1 MKKPIEPSWASELR
15 ERYIAGEASM
25 FLLHGNVNDLYP
37 WQQSSAEK
45 PESEQAAEEA
55 KTTFLDLP
63 GFLQKLLRKKDF
75 VLHFELSGGIRLR
88 SPREKR
94 LLEARLRQADISGKV
109 STGSPFDIIG
119 IADALQLI
127 ERLLQIRDLNLAVV
141 VEYMETIVPMSQLHF
156 MSEEERMT
164 LVRLLQWTADER
176 LSTSDNILVMV
187 TENLSEVHKR
197 FVSRTQMAIVD
208 IPLPETELRQ
218 LFTDE
223 NCSGVNFVD
232 DMNTTNFS
240 QVCAGL
246 TLSQMSGILRMA
258 KQTAEPVSFETV
270 SLRKKSIIEQECQ
283 GLVEFVAPKHDF
295 SHVGGMRE
303 LKSELMRITHAIK
316 SGQRNQ
322 VPMGMLFVGPM
333 GTGKTFVA
341 EAFAGESGL
350 TCLKFKNFR
359 ERWVGSTEANLEKI
373 LQVVKGLGYVLL
385 IIDEADRSMSGQ
397 GDNDGG
403 TSSRVIARLKEFMS
417 DTAHRGRVLVVMM
430 TNRPDKIDID
440 LKRPGRLDFKIPFF
454 FPQDDETRGAIL
466 NALIRKNKLSLT
478 EDANPDHL
486 VSELEG
492 YSGAELESVLL
503 RAMRLAAAE
512 DRESISS
519 EDLTLA
525 VADVIPSRDTRML
538 EYMELLAVFEA
549 SSRQMLPQQYRLMT
563 PEQVQSRLDQ
573 LRAMLGRRI

>member
-246 TLSQMSGILRMA
+246 TLSQMSG
-258 KQTAEPVSFETV
+258 
-270 SLRKKSIIEQECQ
+270 
-283 GLVEFVAPKHDF
+283 
-295 SHVGGMRE
+295 
-303 LKSELMRITHAIK
+303 
-316 SGQRNQ
+316 
-322 VPMGMLFVGPM
+322 
-333 GTGKTFVA
+333 
-341 EAFAGESGL
+341 
-350 TCLKFKNFR
+350 
-359 ERWVGSTEANLEKI
+359 
-373 LQVVKGLGYVLL
+373 
-385 IIDEADRSMSGQ
+385 
-397 GDNDGG
+397 
-403 TSSRVIARLKEFMS
+403 
-417 DTAHRGRVLVVMM
+417 
-430 TNRPDKIDID
+430 
-440 LKRPGRLDFKIPFF
+440 
-454 FPQDDETRGAIL
+454 
-466 NALIRKNKLSLT
+466 
-478 EDANPDHL
+478 
-486 VSELEG
+486 
-492 YSGAELESVLL
+492 
-503 RAMRLAAAE
+503 
-512 DRESISS
+512 
-519 EDLTLA
+519 
-525 VADVIPSRDTRML
+525 
-538 EYMELLAVFEA
+538 
-549 SSRQMLPQQYRLMT
+549 
-563 PEQVQSRLDQ
+563 
-573 LRAMLGRRI
+573 